1 MMRRRRR
8 TVGTTRVRG
17 VTRLTVTLIVKGL
30 SRSARAFS
38 VYKNSV
44 RINTAVAGTCS
55 KQTRSTTFDH
65 TI

>member
-30 SRSARAFS
+30 SRSARAFPI
-38 VYKNSV
+38 YKNSV
-44 RINTAVAGTCS
+44 RINTAVADVCVE
-55 KQTRSTTFDH
+55 
-65 TI
+65 